1 MATVYKRIAI
11 MAIVVMMVLSILPI
25 ALARPNREGMK
36 SEIKDIFEREVA
48 VSGETM
54 STASMTNTSAAAMTT
69 TETSSAIEVK
79 EQEQPKRHGLE
90 RALKEVEKRSEKAVE
105 NIERVQEKIKEKK
118 EKFMKAQ
125 EKYDE
130 KMKQFQDKKEQLAGL
145 EKKAQCKEDN
155 QACQEKKLALK
166 KGVQERLVHT
176 IELIDSS
183 LEKLLSKVEDSQTLT
198 EQEKQETIS
207 RIKDLEMQLTAKKE
221 KILALGNG
229 VSGPELKAQIKELK
243 KLWQDVQKEQRH
255 ILTSLISHQQE
266 NVVDIYALYGTKM
279 EAQINLLAKQ
289 GADVAKLNEIL
300 ATFREK
306 VAQLKVASES
316 ARTAWETAKSQGTP
330 EAMKEARTVQK
341 KFQEMSKATK
351 VVLRELLSE
360 FKNAR
365 KGLKVNGE
373 NDETEPTATTEPT
386 QPTPGSTAPLTENT
400 AVSVGGQGQAQQPTS
415 TTAEATT
422 NVSVSAGS
430 SAVEPTSTAP
440 ATASTS

>member
-1 MATVYKRIAI
+1 MATVCKRIAV
-11 MAIVVMMVLSILPI
+11 MAILVMMVLSILPI

-36 SEIKDIFEREVA
+36 SEIKDIFEGEVA
-48 VSGETM
+48 VSGEMM
-54 STASMTNTSAAAMTT
+54 STVNTSAAATAM
-69 TETSSAIEVK
+69 TETASAVEVK
-79 EQEQPKRHGLE
+79 EQEQPKRHGLD
-90 RALKEVEKRSEKAVE
+90 RALKEVERRSEKAVE
-105 NIERVQEKIKEKK
+105 NIERVQEQIKEKK

-198 EQEKQETIS
+198 EQEKQETIT

-221 KILALGNG
+221 KILALGND

-255 ILTSLISHQQE
+255 ILTSLISHKQE

-289 GADVAKLNEIL
+289 GADVAKLKEIL

-306 VAQLKVASES
+306 VAKLKAASES
-316 ARTAWETAKSQGTP
+316 ARMAWETAKSQGTP
-330 EAMKEARTVQK
+330 EAMKEAHSIQK
-341 KFQEMSKATK
+341 QFQDVSKETK

-360 FKNAR
+360 FKKTR

-373 NDETEPTATTEPT
+373 NDETEPTAMTEPT
-386 QPTPGSTAPLTENT
+386 QGSTAAITEVTENPV
-400 AVSVGGQGQAQQPTS
+400 VSVSSQGQAQQPTS
-415 TTAEATT
+415 TAAEAATS
-422 NVSVSAGS
+422 VSVGAGS